1 MSVSIKKDE
10 DTGEYYIDVK
20 DLSEFFEDVNK
31 ISHYS
36 ISELENGVVKVEFY
50 DENNEKVLPKVKK

>member
-10 DTGEYYIDVK
+10 GTGEYYIDVK